1 MFGKILLTMQRLPKL
16 MIGLAAIVLLSVI
29 WYAVA
34 AHSRKDVGPDG
45 PIRTKGVPAVRNK
58 SVSAKVA
65 KGFKVARRN
74 QAAQSGANDVT
85 ADDDVDENGV
95 KLTAEMKQILAD
107 IQDCLDREDRKALSK
122 VCERIAKIQRERG
135 EGAVPVSVRA
145 KAVEA
150 IGQFL
155 PASLAELVGFM
166 ADSDPEVIDSV
177 FDQLDTLLNDTTIG
191 DKELSGMLVSISKVL
206 TNEDSIDSLAMAI
219 DCNMRNSVKV
229 KTYCKILE
237 AGTAG
242 VVTRMKEAIAEL
254 MEVEVS
260 ELPVNTKAIQNKL
273 NEWLEANPDGEDD
286 EDFYK
291 GVEDD

>member
-1 MFGKILLTMQRLPKL
+1 MKSSKNIIISVSLL
-16 MIGLAAIVLLSVI
+16 AV
-29 WYAVA
+29 VA
-34 AHSRKDVGPDG
+34 ATFMIVSLSRDDS
-45 PIRTKGVPAVRNK
+45 
-58 SVSAKVA
+58 SVETNDLSSTNSAKA
-65 KGFKVARRN
+65 KPTASKNAKARKIRAKN
-74 QAAQSGANDVT
+74 ESRIAIESDARLHAELDV
-85 ADDDVDENGV
+85 DDDEYSG
-95 KLTAEMKQILAD
+95 LSPEMKLLMAE
-107 IQDCLDREDRKALSK
+107 IQRCLDTEDRKALSK
-122 VCERIAKIQRERG
+122 VCDKIAKIRNERG
-135 EGAVPVSVRA
+135 EHAIPASVRA

-150 IGQFL
+150 IGLFL
-155 PASLAELVGFM
+155 PESLAELVEFM
-166 ADSDPEVIDSV
+166 ADSDPEVVDSV

-229 KTYCKILE
+229 ETCKQILE

-273 NEWLEANPDGEDD
+273 NEWLEENPDGEDD

-291 GVEDD
+291 GIKED

>member
-1 MFGKILLTMQRLPKL
+1 MKSSKNIIISVSLL
-16 MIGLAAIVLLSVI
+16 AV
-29 WYAVA
+29 VA
-34 AHSRKDVGPDG
+34 ATFMIVSLSRDDSSVETNDLSSTNNAKAKPTASKNAKARKIRAKNESRIAIESDARLHAELDV
-45 PIRTKGVPAVRNK
+45 
-58 SVSAKVA
+58 
-65 KGFKVARRN
+65 
-74 QAAQSGANDVT
+74 
-85 ADDDVDENGV
+85 DDDEYSG
-95 KLTAEMKQILAD
+95 LSPEMKLLMAE
-107 IQDCLDREDRKALSK
+107 IQRCLDTEDRKALSK
-122 VCERIAKIQRERG
+122 VCDKIAKIRNERG
-135 EGAVPVSVRA
+135 EHAIPASVRA

-150 IGQFL
+150 IGLFL
-155 PASLAELVGFM
+155 PESLAELVEFM
-166 ADSDPEVIDSV
+166 ADSDPEVVDSV

>member
-1 MFGKILLTMQRLPKL
+1 MKSSKNIIISVSLL
-16 MIGLAAIVLLSVI
+16 AV
-29 WYAVA
+29 VA
-34 AHSRKDVGPDG
+34 ATFMIVSLSRDDS
-45 PIRTKGVPAVRNK
+45 
-58 SVSAKVA
+58 SVETNDLSSTNSAKA
-65 KGFKVARRN
+65 KPTASKNAKARKIRAKN
-74 QAAQSGANDVT
+74 ESRIAIESDARLHAELDV
-85 ADDDVDENGV
+85 DDDEYSG
-95 KLTAEMKQILAD
+95 LSPEMKLLMAE
-107 IQDCLDREDRKALSK
+107 IQRCLDTEDRKALSK
-122 VCERIAKIQRERG
+122 VCDKIAKIRNERG
-135 EGAVPVSVRA
+135 EHAIPASVRA

-150 IGQFL
+150 IGLFL
-155 PASLAELVGFM
+155 PESLAELVEFM
-166 ADSDPEVIDSV
+166 ADSDPEVVDSV

-291 GVEDD
+291 GIEED

>member
-1 MFGKILLTMQRLPKL
+1 MKSSKNIIISVSLL
-16 MIGLAAIVLLSVI
+16 
-29 WYAVA
+29 AVA
-34 AHSRKDVGPDG
+34 AATFMIVSLSRDDS
-45 PIRTKGVPAVRNK
+45 
-58 SVSAKVA
+58 SVETNDLSSTNSAKA
-65 KGFKVARRN
+65 KPTASKNAKARKIRAKN
-74 QAAQSGANDVT
+74 ESRIAIESDARLHAELDV
-85 ADDDVDENGV
+85 DDDEYSG
-95 KLTAEMKQILAD
+95 LSPEMKLLMAE
-107 IQDCLDREDRKALSK
+107 IQRCLDTEDRKALSK
-122 VCERIAKIQRERG
+122 VCDKIAKIRNERG
-135 EGAVPVSVRA
+135 EHAIPASVRA

-150 IGQFL
+150 IGLFL
-155 PASLAELVGFM
+155 PESLAELVEFM
-166 ADSDPEVIDSV
+166 ADSDPEVVDSV

-291 GVEDD
+291 GIEED

>member
-1 MFGKILLTMQRLPKL
+1 METND
-16 MIGLAAIVLLSVI
+16 LS
-29 WYAVA
+29 
-34 AHSRKDVGPDG
+34 S
-45 PIRTKGVPAVRNK
+45 TN
-58 SVSAKVA
+58 SAKA
-65 KGFKVARRN
+65 KPTASKSAKARKIRAKN
-74 QAAQSGANDVT
+74 ESRIAIESDARLHAELDV
-85 ADDDVDENGV
+85 DDDEYSG
-95 KLTAEMKQILAD
+95 LSPEMKLLMAE
-107 IQDCLDREDRKALSK
+107 IQRCLDTEDRKALSK
-122 VCERIAKIQRERG
+122 VCDKIAKIRNERG
-135 EGAVPVSVRA
+135 EHAIPASVRA

-150 IGQFL
+150 IGLFL
-155 PASLAELVGFM
+155 PESLAELVEFM
-166 ADSDPEVIDSV
+166 ADSDPEVVDSV

-273 NEWLEANPDGEDD
+273 NEWLEENPDGEDD

-291 GVEDD
+291 GIED

>member
-1 MFGKILLTMQRLPKL
+1 MKSSKNIIISVSLL
-16 MIGLAAIVLLSVI
+16 AV
-29 WYAVA
+29 VA
-34 AHSRKDVGPDG
+34 ATFMIVSLSRDDSSVETNDLSSTNNAKAKPAASKKAKAKKIRAKNESRIAIESDARFHAELDV
-45 PIRTKGVPAVRNK
+45 
-58 SVSAKVA
+58 
-65 KGFKVARRN
+65 
-74 QAAQSGANDVT
+74 
-85 ADDDVDENGV
+85 DDDEYSG
-95 KLTAEMKQILAD
+95 LSPEMKLLMAE
-107 IQDCLDREDRKALSK
+107 IQRCLDTEDRKALSK
-122 VCERIAKIQRERG
+122 VCDKIAKIRNERG
-135 EGAVPVSVRA
+135 EHAIPASVRA

-150 IGQFL
+150 IGLFL
-155 PASLAELVGFM
+155 PESLAELVEFM
-166 ADSDPEVIDSV
+166 ADSDPEVVDSV

-291 GVEDD
+291 GIEED

>member
-1 MFGKILLTMQRLPKL
+1 MKSSKNIIISVSLL
-16 MIGLAAIVLLSVI
+16 AV
-29 WYAVA
+29 VA
-34 AHSRKDVGPDG
+34 ATFMIVSLSRDDS
-45 PIRTKGVPAVRNK
+45 
-58 SVSAKVA
+58 SVETNDLSSTNSAKA
-65 KGFKVARRN
+65 KPTASKNAKARKIRAKN
-74 QAAQSGANDVT
+74 ESRIAIESDARLHAELDV
-85 ADDDVDENGV
+85 DDDEYSG
-95 KLTAEMKQILAD
+95 LSPEMKLLMAE
-107 IQDCLDREDRKALSK
+107 IQRCLDTEDRKALSK
-122 VCERIAKIQRERG
+122 VCDKIAKIRNERG
-135 EGAVPVSVRA
+135 EHAIPASVRA

-150 IGQFL
+150 IGLFL
-155 PASLAELVGFM
+155 PESLAELVEFM
-166 ADSDPEVIDSV
+166 ADSDPEVVDSV

-273 NEWLEANPDGEDD
+273 NEWLEENPDGEDD

-291 GVEDD
+291 GIKED

>member
-1 MFGKILLTMQRLPKL
+1 MKSSKNIIISVSLL
-16 MIGLAAIVLLSVI
+16 AV
-29 WYAVA
+29 VA
-34 AHSRKDVGPDG
+34 ATFMIVSLSRDDSSVETNDLSSTNNAKAKPTASKNAKARKIRAKNESRIAIESDARLHAELDV
-45 PIRTKGVPAVRNK
+45 
-58 SVSAKVA
+58 
-65 KGFKVARRN
+65 
-74 QAAQSGANDVT
+74 
-85 ADDDVDENGV
+85 DDDEYSG
-95 KLTAEMKQILAD
+95 LSPEMKLLMAE
-107 IQDCLDREDRKALSK
+107 IQRCLDTEDRKALSK
-122 VCERIAKIQRERG
+122 ACDKIAKIRNERG
-135 EGAVPVSVRA
+135 EHAIPASVRA

-150 IGQFL
+150 IGLFL
-155 PASLAELVGFM
+155 PESLAELVEFM
-166 ADSDPEVIDSV
+166 ADSDPEVVDSV

>member
-1 MFGKILLTMQRLPKL
+1 MKSSKNIIISVSLL
-16 MIGLAAIVLLSVI
+16 AV
-29 WYAVA
+29 VA
-34 AHSRKDVGPDG
+34 ATFMIVSLSRDDS
-45 PIRTKGVPAVRNK
+45 
-58 SVSAKVA
+58 SVETNDLSSTNSAKA
-65 KGFKVARRN
+65 KPTASKNAKARKIRAKN
-74 QAAQSGANDVT
+74 ESRIAIESDARLHAELDV
-85 ADDDVDENGV
+85 DDDEYSG
-95 KLTAEMKQILAD
+95 LSPEMKLLMAE
-107 IQDCLDREDRKALSK
+107 IQRCLDTEDRKALSK
-122 VCERIAKIQRERG
+122 VCDKIAKIRNERG
-135 EGAVPVSVRA
+135 EHAIPASVRA

-150 IGQFL
+150 IGLFL
-155 PASLAELVGFM
+155 PESLAELVEFM
-166 ADSDPEVIDSV
+166 ADSDPEVVDSV

-273 NEWLEANPDGEDD
+273 NEWLEENPDGEDD

-291 GVEDD
+291 GIEED

>member
-1 MFGKILLTMQRLPKL
+1 MKSSKNIIISVSLL
-16 MIGLAAIVLLSVI
+16 AV
-29 WYAVA
+29 VA
-34 AHSRKDVGPDG
+34 ATFMIVSLSRDDSSVETNDLSSTNNAKAKPTASKNAKARKIRAKNESRIAIESDARLHAELDV
-45 PIRTKGVPAVRNK
+45 
-58 SVSAKVA
+58 
-65 KGFKVARRN
+65 
-74 QAAQSGANDVT
+74 
-85 ADDDVDENGV
+85 DDDEYSG
-95 KLTAEMKQILAD
+95 LSPEMKLLMAE
-107 IQDCLDREDRKALSK
+107 IQRCLDTEDRKALSK
-122 VCERIAKIQRERG
+122 VCDKIAKIRNERG
-135 EGAVPVSVRA
+135 EHAIPASVRA

-150 IGQFL
+150 IGLFL
-155 PASLAELVGFM
+155 PESLAELVEFM
-166 ADSDPEVIDSV
+166 ADSDPEVVDSV

-191 DKELSGMLVSISKVL
+191 DKELSGMLVSMSKVL
-206 TNEDSIDSLAMAI
+206 TNEDAIDSLAMAI

>member
-1 MFGKILLTMQRLPKL
+1 MKSSKNIIISVSLL
-16 MIGLAAIVLLSVI
+16 AIVAATFMIVSLSRDDSSVETNDLSSTNNAKAKPTASKNAKARKI
-29 WYAVA
+29 RAKNE
-34 AHSRKDVGPDG
+34 SRIAIESDARLHAELDV
-45 PIRTKGVPAVRNK
+45 
-58 SVSAKVA
+58 
-65 KGFKVARRN
+65 
-74 QAAQSGANDVT
+74 
-85 ADDDVDENGV
+85 DDDEYSGLSPEMD
-95 KLTAEMKQILAD
+95 LLMAE
-107 IQDCLDREDRKALSK
+107 IQRCLDTEDRKALSK
-122 VCERIAKIQRERG
+122 VCDKIAKIRNERG
-135 EGAVPVSVRA
+135 EHAIPASVRA

-150 IGQFL
+150 IGLFL
-155 PASLAELVGFM
+155 PESLAELVEFM
-166 ADSDPEVIDSV
+166 ADSDPEVVDSV

-219 DCNMRNSVKV
+219 DCNMRNRVKV

>member
-1 MFGKILLTMQRLPKL
+1 MKSSKNIIISVSLL
-16 MIGLAAIVLLSVI
+16 AV
-29 WYAVA
+29 VA
-34 AHSRKDVGPDG
+34 ATFMIVSLSRDDSSVETNDLSSTNNAKAKPTASKNAKARKIRAKNESRIAIESDARLHAELDV
-45 PIRTKGVPAVRNK
+45 
-58 SVSAKVA
+58 
-65 KGFKVARRN
+65 
-74 QAAQSGANDVT
+74 
-85 ADDDVDENGV
+85 DDDEYSG
-95 KLTAEMKQILAD
+95 LSPEMKLLMAE
-107 IQDCLDREDRKALSK
+107 IQRCLDTEDRKALSK
-122 VCERIAKIQRERG
+122 VCDKIAKIRNERG
-135 EGAVPVSVRA
+135 EHAIPASVRA

-150 IGQFL
+150 IGLFL
-155 PASLAELVGFM
+155 PESLAELVEFM
-166 ADSDPEVIDSV
+166 ADSDPEVVDSV

-273 NEWLEANPDGEDD
+273 NEWLEENPDGEDD

-291 GVEDD
+291 GIEED